1 MNYNNNISNGRN
13 NSNGSTDSEESASR
27 QNSLPAVH
35 TSIVETTVGESSVL
49 VSQNDVL
56 EQYRGHLPRRKGH
69 RRKAAEGCGGLSSTS
84 WVFLSLALFQC
95 KPTSKWLYA
104 VRVCMA
110 HTVCLLVYKSYLKQP
125 YFVRG
130 LG

>member
-1 MNYNNNISNGRN
+1 MNYNISNGRN
-13 NSNGSTDSEESASR
+13 KSNGSTDSEETASR
-27 QNSLPAVH
+27 QNSLPAVDA
-35 TSIVETTVGESSVL
+35 SIVESTVGESFVL

-95 KPTSKWLYA
+95 KLSN
-104 VRVCMA
+104 
-110 HTVCLLVYKSYLKQP
+110 KS
-125 YFVRG
+125 
-130 LG
+130 